1 MKLTDKLDLLMSEKG
16 INKRELSKN
25 ADIPYMTIVN
35 FYKKGTD
42 NMKLSTLKRLSK
54 YFGVTL
60 DYIADDDVEER
71 N

>member
-1 MKLTDKLDLLMSEKG
+1 MKLTDKLDLLMSEKD

-25 ADIPYMTIVN
+25 AAIPYMTIVN
-35 FYKKGTD
+35 FYKNGTD

>member
-16 INKRELSKN
+16 INRRELSKD
-25 ADIPYMTIVN
+25 AQIPYMTIIN
-35 FYKKGTD
+35 FYEKGTD

-60 DYIADDDVEER
+60 DYIVDDDEEER